1 MESAS
6 RPSTLL
12 GSVGLRGWIMYT
24 VLAFLAAAPIL
35 ADDALLGLDLN
46 LATRFVCLAIAAVSL
61 NLILGFGGMIS
72 FGHAAYIG
80 LGAYCVGIP
89 AYYEYTSGYL
99 HFPLT
104 IVVCALFALI
114 TGALCLRTKGVYF
127 IMITMAFS
135 QMAFFFFISLDE
147 YGGDDGLTID
157 YRSEFPGLLDID
169 DTTTLYYVC
178 FVSLVVC
185 IYLVHRLVNS
195 RFGMV
200 IRGSRSNEQRMRA
213 LGYNTYAYRLTC
225 YVISGV
231 MCGYA
236 GALLG
241 NFTNFISPEMMDWT
255 RSGELMFM
263 VIVGGSGSLF
273 GPVLGA
279 LGFLGLEDIIPQA
292 IKWLGEVVESWGY
305 EEAGKE
311 VSAAFRH
318 WKLIFGFILILT
330 VLFARGG
337 INGFLERVEAW
348 LGRRRERSGE

>member
-1 MESAS
+1 MSVEAKSNAVS
-6 RPSTLL
+6 PLST
-12 GSVGLRGWIMYT
+12 VGLRGWVMIA
-24 VLAFLAAAPIL
+24 VLAFLAVGPYAAY
-35 ADDALLGLDLN
+35 AAGQGFYLD
-46 LATRFVCLAIAAVSL
+46 LATRLVCLSIAAVSL
-61 NLILGFGGMIS
+61 NLILGYGGMIS

-89 AYYEYTSGYL
+89 AYYDYTSGLL
-99 HFPLT
+99 HFPLA
-104 IVVCALFALI
+104 IGVCAVFALI

-135 QMAFFFFISLDE
+135 QMVYFFFVSLDE
-147 YGGDDGLTID
+147 YGADDGLTID
-157 YRSEFPGLLDID
+157 YRSELPGPLDIENNV
-169 DTTTLYYVC
+169 TLYYVC
-178 FVSLVVC
+178 FVSLLAALF
-185 IYLVHRLVNS
+185 IVHRIVNS
-195 RFGMV
+195 RFGMA
-200 IRGSRSNEQRMRA
+200 IRGARSNEQRMRA
-213 LGYNTYAYRLTC
+213 IGHNTYAYRLTC

-279 LGFLGLEDIIPQA
+279 LAFLELEDQLPHLIQLFGA
-292 IKWLGEVVESWGY
+292 FVGDLGFT
-305 EEAGKE
+305 EAGE
-311 VSAAFRH
+311 GIAGFSRH
-318 WKLIFGFILILT
+318 WRLIFGLLLILT

-337 INGFLERVEAW
+337 IDGFLKSLE
-348 LGRRRERSGE
+348 GRRRD